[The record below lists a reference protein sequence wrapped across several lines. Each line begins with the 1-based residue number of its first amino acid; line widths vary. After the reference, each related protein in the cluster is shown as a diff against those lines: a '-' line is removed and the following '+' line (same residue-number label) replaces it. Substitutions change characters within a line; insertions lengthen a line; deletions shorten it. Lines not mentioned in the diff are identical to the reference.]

1 MLFTSKFS
9 NQSTVNK
16 AEKRIVELRIID
28 TIAEASRVSAASQ
41 AALAARALAEA
52 QDASENRVSTPTWE
66 AESLK
71 ISKSEKRTQFFNF
84 FSNQSTTHLLASKAA
99 VQRDLENVDSPSAEM

>member
-1 MLFTSKFS
+1 M
-9 NQSTVNK
+9 
-16 AEKRIVELRIID
+16 ELRIID

-41 AALAARALAEA
+41 AALATRALAEA

-66 AESLK
+66 AESSK

-84 FSNQSTTHLLASKAA
+84 FSNHSTTHLLASKAS
-99 VQRDLENVDSPSAEM
+99 VQRNSETVDSPFAQM